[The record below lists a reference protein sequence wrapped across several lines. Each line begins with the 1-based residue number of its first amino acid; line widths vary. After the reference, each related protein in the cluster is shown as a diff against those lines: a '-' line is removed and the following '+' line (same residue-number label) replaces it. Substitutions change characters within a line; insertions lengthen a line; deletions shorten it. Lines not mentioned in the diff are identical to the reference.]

1 MGRGGQEPRFP
12 GRSRSGLRARG
23 PRGSCTSDPGPG
35 PSGSFRPFCLQ
46 IVTKS
51 PAVRGERGELRSARW
66 PAAFN
71 RFPSDTRP
79 QTCWRAERL
88 SYGRVGG
95 SGAPQRLPADAP
107 APARLSGTFV
117 RCAVTRGELL
127 LPRRLAPGGFALCQF
142 CPEDLLY
149 SVAHPQAAGHCPVS
163 CGPPWNDE
171 LSLLDPAREFEPGLS
186 LITGG
191 IGVFQ
196 KWRWAATVCHQ
207 VTREW

>member
-1 MGRGGQEPRFP
+1 M
-12 GRSRSGLRARG
+12 
-23 PRGSCTSDPGPG
+23 
-35 PSGSFRPFCLQ
+35 
-46 IVTKS
+46 
-51 PAVRGERGELRSARW
+51 
-66 PAAFN
+66 
-71 RFPSDTRP
+71 
-79 QTCWRAERL
+79 
-88 SYGRVGG
+88 GG

-149 SVAHPQAAGHCPVS
+149 SVAHPEAAGHCPVS

-191 IGVFQ
+191 HRSLPEVEVGSHGVPPSYEG
-196 KWRWAATVCHQ
+196 V
-207 VTREW
+207 VTRKRFHAFT